1 MKYNKL
7 IKICEEY
14 NLRESDVI
22 DCVKKYIK
30 IGTRTQFLLDRFDL
44 YAKERIKQKQKDFH
58 LVWGSKIEAARQ
70 VVKSDTYEIIYKKY
84 AINNKS
90 NCVFLLNKLIADN
103 RQDER
108 LLQSFKNNGEKEIIW
123 TVITT

>member
-7 IKICEEY
+7 IKICEEH